1 MPDVPTAVVFTGLAC
16 GTLLAAAGLALW
28 DSLQQALGLSKAVRG
43 IRWMASGLLL
53 TGAVL
58 AWQRDQSISTPALR
72 LTLMAIWAALPAIHR
87 QPYPPWGNALSILPA
102 LALAWAGLF
111 LTPLPTENGASDLVA
126 TLVEVAVVTCG
137 GLSARALAQGLG
149 QFTTSIPRVRWP
161 SATAHVLLTLLAAS
175 TGIVNLWQRGAMWG
189 GNADER
195 GLAGAWLAWSAARLS
210 PRQPPWLPT
219 VLTAVATLLLVVVA
233 VGY

>member
-1 MPDVPTAVVFTGLAC
+1 VPTVVVFTGLAC
-16 GTLLAAAGLALW
+16 GTLLAAAGLALC
-28 DSLQQALGLSKAVRG
+28 DSLQQVPGLSKAVRG
-43 IRWMASGLLL
+43 IRWMAGGLLL

-58 AWQRDQSISTPALR
+58 VWQIDQSISTPALR
-72 LTLMAIWAALPAIHR
+72 LTLMAIWAAPPAIHR
-87 QPYPPWGNALSILPA
+87 QSYTAWGNALSILPA
-102 LALAWAGLF
+102 LALGGAGLF
-111 LTPLPTENGASDLVA
+111 LTPSPTENGASGLAA
-126 TLVEVAVVTCG
+126 TLVGLAVVTCG
-137 GLSARALAQGLG
+137 GLGARALAQGLG
-149 QFTTSIPRVRWP
+149 QLTTSIPRLRRP

-189 GNADER
+189 GNAGER

>member
-1 MPDVPTAVVFTGLAC
+1 VPAIIAFTGLAC

-28 DSLQQALGLSKAVRG
+28 DNLQQASGLSKAVRG
-43 IRWMASGLLL
+43 VRWMAGGLLL

-58 AWQRDQSISTPALR
+58 AWQGDQGISTPTLR
-72 LTLMAIWAALPAIHR
+72 LTLMAIWAAPPAIHR
-87 QPYPPWGNALSILPA
+87 RPYPPWGNALSILPA

-111 LTPLPTENGASDLVA
+111 LTPSLTENGASGLVA
-126 TLVEVAVVTCG
+126 TLVGLAVVTCS
-137 GLSARALAQGLG
+137 GLGARALAQGLG
-149 QFTTSIPRVRWP
+149 QLTTSIPRLRRP
-161 SATAHVLLTLLAAS
+161 SVTAHVLLTLLAAS

-189 GNADER
+189 GNAGER

-219 VLTAVATLLLVVVA
+219 ALTAVATLLLVVVA